1 METSHNFQRPEDR
14 ANMIEVRIRMFEVNG
29 VDLKAD
35 AVDNNRVVTN
45 SIVPMEAVHSVM
57 SSDSPNI
64 TKYLPIPN
72 LILLISILSIILMFV
87 ILVSVGVVKYLHREK
102 GETYYTQEE
111 GLMQPSTTTSS

>member
-1 METSHNFQRPEDR
+1 
-14 ANMIEVRIRMFEVNG
+14 MIEVRIRMFEVNG
-29 VDLKAD
+29 AGLESD
-35 AVDNNRVVTN
+35 AVDNKVVTN
-45 SIVPMEAVHSVM
+45 NIVPMEAVHSVM

-72 LILLISILSIILMFV
+72 LILLISILSTILMFV

-111 GLMQPSTTTSS
+111 ELMQPAAT